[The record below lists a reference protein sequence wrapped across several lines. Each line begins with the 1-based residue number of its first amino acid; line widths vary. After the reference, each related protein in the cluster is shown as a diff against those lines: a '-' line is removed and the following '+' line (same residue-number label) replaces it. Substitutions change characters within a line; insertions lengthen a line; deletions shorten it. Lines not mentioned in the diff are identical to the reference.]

1 MPVEPGHDVFAG
13 DKAADKAKSISSERV
28 VEPLPKEAV
37 VVPSVGADVKV
48 EEAEKKEEV
57 PLPPHQGAGS
67 TGKKKVVE
75 DVHAKEALAK
85 EKVPEGVQEK
95 IAQVKE
101 QVKENVVEKVADI
114 HDKVAG
120 IHDQVAD
127 AKEKL
132 KDHAK
137 AQSEEERVR
146 MELYGEEKKA

>member
-28 VEPLPKEAV
+28 IEPLPKEAV
-37 VVPSVGADVKV
+37 VLPSVGADAKL
-48 EEAEKKEEV
+48 EEGEKREEV
-57 PLPPHQGAGS
+57 PLPPHEGAES
-67 TGKKKVVE
+67 TGKKKLVE
-75 DVHAKEALAK
+75 DVKAKEALAK

-95 IAQVKE
+95 IAQAKE
-101 QVKENVVEKVADI
+101 KVVEKVENI
-114 HDKVAG
+114 QDK
-120 IHDQVAD
+120 VAD